1 MRTPEHA
8 AARCETQSCQTRSGT
23 AQGICKRHVPSMKR
37 ILKGLG
43 LLLALVAGGYFV
55 VYAHRALAGKDL
67 SALLDSRVLVATVCL
82 TLLYTLSIL
91 TTALAWARLLRAMH
105 QPAGLARLL
114 PILATTQFGKYLPGN
129 VAQHIGR
136 IALARGMGVQM
147 SPALLSVA
155 YELLLALVASAHIG
169 ALTLLWAPPAALLQ
183 LQITQYRVPLLIVVT
198 VGALAALLLAPRIAI
213 WVTRL
218 RNAAPKEV
226 IAAPTR
232 LHLDPA
238 TIGSCYALYASSF
251 VMIGYGL
258 WLVAGSLTPAGVLV
272 PGPVFFIGAFASS
285 WILGFVAPGAPA
297 GLGIRE
303 AMLSAWLSGV
313 LPPVEVVL
321 LVVALRIATT
331 LGDLI
336 NFIWGSVVMFR
347 QRNG

>member
-1 MRTPEHA
+1 
-8 AARCETQSCQTRSGT
+8 
-23 AQGICKRHVPSMKR
+23 MKR
-37 ILKGLG
+37 TLKGLG
-43 LLLALVAGGYFV
+43 ILLALVAGGYFV

-67 SALLDSRVLVATVCL
+67 SALLDSRVLAAMACL

-91 TTALAWARLLRAMH
+91 TTALAWTRLLHAMR
-105 QPAGLARLL
+105 QPAKFSRLL
-114 PILATTQFGKYLPGN
+114 SIVATTQFGKYLPGN

-136 IALARGMGVQM
+136 IALTRGIGVQM
-147 SPALLSVA
+147 SPALLSIA
-155 YELLLALVASAHIG
+155 YELLLALVVSAHIG
-169 ALTLLWAPPAALLQ
+169 ALTLLWAPPSALLQ
-183 LQITQYRVPLLIVVT
+183 WQITQYRVPLLIGVT
-198 VGALAALLLAPRIAI
+198 VGALVALLLAPRVAI
-213 WVTRL
+213 WLTRL
-218 RNAAPKEV
+218 RNPAREELLAAP
-226 IAAPTR
+226 AR
-232 LHLDPA
+232 LHLDPV
-238 TIGSCYALYASSF
+238 TVGICYALYATSF

-258 WLVAGSLTPAGVLV
+258 WLVAGSLAPAGVSI
-272 PGPVFFIGAFASS
+272 PGPIFLIGAFASS

-347 QRNG
+347 RRDG

>member
-1 MRTPEHA
+1 
-8 AARCETQSCQTRSGT
+8 
-23 AQGICKRHVPSMKR
+23 MKQ
-37 ILKGLG
+37 ILKALG
-43 LLLALVAGGYFV
+43 LMLALVAGGYFV

-67 SALLDSRVLVATVCL
+67 SALLDGKVLAATACL

-91 TTALAWARLLRAMH
+91 TTALAWVRLLRAMR
-105 QPAGLARLL
+105 QPVGLARLL

-136 IALARGMGVQM
+136 IALVRGIGVQM

-155 YELLLALVASAHIG
+155 YELLLALLASAHIG
-169 ALTLLWAPPAALLQ
+169 ALTLLWAPPTALMQ
-183 LQITQYRVPLLIVVT
+183 LQITQYRVPLLILVT
-198 VGALAALLLAPRIAI
+198 VGALVALLLAPPLAN
-213 WVTRL
+213 WLTRL
-218 RNAAPKEV
+218 RTPTREGVSAAP
-226 IAAPTR
+226 AR

-238 TIGSCYALYASSF
+238 TVGSCYALYASSF

-258 WLVAGSLTPAGVLV
+258 WLVAGSLTPMEVSM
-272 PGPVFFIGAFASS
+272 PGPLFFIGAFASS

-303 AMLSAWLSGV
+303 AVLSAWLSGV

-336 NFIWGSVVMFR
+336 NFIWGSVLMFR
-347 QRNG
+347 LRDG

>member
-1 MRTPEHA
+1 M
-8 AARCETQSCQTRSGT
+8 
-23 AQGICKRHVPSMKR
+23 PSMKR

-67 SALLDSRVLVATVCL
+67 SALLDHRVLVATACL

-91 TTALAWARLLRAMH
+91 TTALAWVRLLRAMR
-105 QPAGLARLL
+105 QPAGLTRLL

-136 IALARGMGVQM
+136 IALARGIGVQM

-183 LQITQYRVPLLIVVT
+183 LQIIQYRVPLLVVVT
-198 VGALAALLLAPRIAI
+198 VGALVALLLAPRVAI
-213 WVTRL
+213 WVTHL
-218 RNAAPKEV
+218 RNPAPEEA
-226 IAAPTR
+226 IAAPAR
-232 LHLDPA
+232 LNLDPA
-238 TIGSCYALYASSF
+238 TVGSCYALYASSF

-258 WLVAGSLTPAGVLV
+258 WLVAGSLTLTGALM

-303 AMLSAWLSGV
+303 AMLSAWLSAV

-331 LGDLI
+331 LGDLV
-336 NFIWGSVVMFR
+336 NFIWGSVLMLR
-347 QRNG
+347 QRDG